1 MARGLTVVYIATR
14 RFFSNKFALT
24 PSFESKCIYD
34 GCQSEAQLSKP
45 QLVLTSTRA
54 RL

>member
-14 RFFSNKFALT
+14 RFFSNKCALI
-24 PSFESKCIYD
+24 PGFDRKCIYD
-34 GCQSEAQLSKP
+34 GSQSEVQLSKP